1 MTAPVII
8 DVAALVILAGFTRWG
23 VKKGLIR
30 ALTGLVVVSIS
41 LFGAGFAASALAEPA
56 AKTIAPII
64 EKQVEA
70 RVEAAIQEQ
79 LSGRVSSAQ
88 LPVNELLGLLG
99 LDDSMKAAIGQQAQ
113 ATIRE
118 TGASALTAV
127 VENTAQSILY
137 RILYALSF
145 AVISGVL
152 HTSVRCL
159 KLVFRL
165 PGLRGLNK
173 VGGGVLGFLEGSII
187 LFLAA
192 WVLRLLGAS
201 FAADSYAVQIFTSHL
216 SLDSLTALL
225 PIAGLPLPAGK

>member
-30 ALTGLVVVSIS
+30 ALTGLLVVFVS
-41 LFGAGFAASALAEPA
+41 LFGAGFAASSLAEPA

-70 RVEAAIQEQ
+70 QVEAAIQEQ
-79 LSGRVSSAQ
+79 LSGRISSAQ

-99 LDDSMKAAIGQQAQ
+99 LVHSMI
-113 ATIRE
+113 
-118 TGASALTAV
+118 

-173 VGGGVLGFLEGSII
+173 VGGGVLGFLEGGII

-201 FAADSYAVQIFTSHL
+201 FAADSYAVQFFTSHL

-225 PIAGLPLPAGK
+225 PLAGLPFPAGK

>member
-1 MTAPVII
+1 MTVPVII

-30 ALTGLVVVSIS
+30 ALTGLVVVAVS

-56 AKTIAPII
+56 AKAIAPVI
-64 EKQVEA
+64 EKRIEA
-70 RVEAAIQEQ
+70 QLETAVQQQ
-79 LSGRVSSAQ
+79 LSGRISSAQ
-88 LPVNELLGLLG
+88 LPAHELLGLLG
-99 LDDSMKAAIGQQAQ
+99 LDDGMKAAIGRQAQ
-113 ATIRE
+113 AAIRE
-118 TGASALTAV
+118 TGVSTLTAV

-137 RILYALSF
+137 RLLYALSF

-173 VGGGVLGFLEGSII
+173 VGGGVLGFLEGCII

-201 FAADSYAVQIFTSHL
+201 FAADSYAIQFFTSHL
-216 SLDSLTALL
+216 SLDSLAAFMPL
-225 PIAGLPLPAGK
+225 AGLPFPAGK